1 MLNKI
6 SAVTLSVVMAIGFA
20 GCGEKKEEKSEAKQ
34 AASGQIKVTPGAVK
48 KSVGEESSK
57 ENTGEFYYSYNKE
70 KAKEAPEEKRRTTI
84 DAYLNIRS
92 PYEHVMVTMMIKKMS
107 RDFIVKCSP
116 CHDDYANGVIGPSL
130 LGKDGDFIYKRLLEF
145 KSGEKKNALMKEL
158 VEKMDDNKLKSIAS
172 EIAKFNRQIQELR
185 KGQQ

>member
-1 MLNKI
+1 MFKKI
-6 SAVTLSVVMAIGFA
+6 SAFTFSVILAIGFA
-20 GCGEKKEEKSEAKQ
+20 GCEEKREEKPQTQQ
-34 AASGQIKVTPGAVK
+34 AVSGQIKVTPGAVK
-48 KSVGEESSK
+48 RSAGEEASE
-57 ENTGEFYYSYNKE
+57 ENSGEFYYSYNKE
-70 KAKEAPEEKRRTTI
+70 KANETHEEKRRTTL

-92 PYEHVMVTMMIKKMS
+92 PYERVMVTMMIKKMS

-145 KSGEKKNALMKEL
+145 RSGEKKNALMKEL
-158 VEKMDDNKLKSIAS
+158 VGKMDDNKLKSIAS

>member
-1 MLNKI
+1 MRKI
-6 SAVTLSVVMAIGFA
+6 VLLLLAALMMAVLS
-20 GCGEKKEEKSEAKQ
+20 GCGEKKGEQSKES
-34 AASGQIKVTPGAVK
+34 AAPSGEIKVTPGAVK
-48 KSVGEESSK
+48 KSTGEEVSK

-70 KAKEAPEEKRRTTI
+70 KREEAPEQKRRTTI
-84 DAYLNIRS
+84 DAYLHIHS

-130 LGKDGDFIYKRLLEF
+130 LGKDGNYIYERMAEF
-145 KSGEKKNALMKEL
+145 KSGKKKNVLMKEL
-158 VEKMDDNKLKSIAS
+158 LAGMDDEKLKSIAD
-172 EIAKFNRQIQELR
+172 EIAEFNRQIQELR